1 MAKVEILIPE
11 DVSKEFRSISEE
23 NWQMLFAR
31 FVSTKL
37 DEVRKIDNI
46 VAASKATKEDVD
58 LLSDD
63 VRSAIVKRMLKK

>member
-1 MAKVEILIPE
+1 MVKVEIIIPE

-37 DEVRKIDNI
+37 DALREIDAI
-46 VAASKATKEDVD
+46 VATSKAAKEDVD

>member
-1 MAKVEILIPE
+1 MPKVEILIPE